1 MSAMGPGCVPT
12 SAASNAG
19 NTNTSSRPQTR
30 LDQNPQAM
38 RVRRETVE
46 HPFATVEASATFR
59 PVYPRQPTWRQSTDT
74 SVQGQTRK
82 SHLQKSPK
90 KKPPEGGFQT

>member
-1 MSAMGPGCVPT
+1 
-12 SAASNAG
+12 
-19 NTNTSSRPQTR
+19 
-30 LDQNPQAM
+30 M